1 MLKKYE
7 VVRFMVDMLHAISAL
22 RAVEVACA
30 HHVMI
35 SARSAGTSPT
45 VSYRFHREF
54 IESNCQ
60 LQRTI
65 LKNLKFSRTNGRYRW
80 NRVNQHNNILEA
92 QLQRKTPKIILFL
105 ASQSDSTSTE
115 LCSVLYTSIDKLT
128 RCGSSTC
135 SSLYA

>member
-7 VVRFMVDMLHAISAL
+7 VVRFMVDMPHAISAL

-45 VSYRFHREF
+45 VSYRFHREL
-54 IESNCQ
+54 IESNGQ

-65 LKNLKFSRTNGRYRW
+65 VKKLKVFFELS
-80 NRVNQHNNILEA
+80 
-92 QLQRKTPKIILFL
+92 QRIWWFLFMN
-105 ASQSDSTSTE
+105 S
-115 LCSVLYTSIDKLT
+115 
-128 RCGSSTC
+128 
-135 SSLYA
+135 

>member
-7 VVRFMVDMLHAISAL
+7 VVRFIVDMLHALSAL

-45 VSYRFHREF
+45 VSYRFHREL

-60 LQRTI
+60 LQRII
-65 LKNLKFSRTNGRYRW
+65 LKKLKFVQSNGYNRW
-80 NRVNQHNNILEA
+80 NRTATENNIH
-92 QLQRKTPKIILFL
+92 Q
-105 ASQSDSTSTE
+105 
-115 LCSVLYTSIDKLT
+115 
-128 RCGSSTC
+128 
-135 SSLYA
+135 

>member
-7 VVRFMVDMLHAISAL
+7 VVRFMVDMLHAISAV

-45 VSYRFHREF
+45 VSYRFHREL
-54 IESNCQ
+54 IESNFE

-65 LKNLKFSRTNGRYRW
+65 LKKVKLGRTN
-80 NRVNQHNNILEA
+80 
-92 QLQRKTPKIILFL
+92 PL
-105 ASQSDSTSTE
+105 ADQF
-115 LCSVLYTSIDKLT
+115 
-128 RCGSSTC
+128 
-135 SSLYA
+135 

>member
-45 VSYRFHREF
+45 VSYRFHREL
-54 IESNCQ
+54 IESNF
-60 LQRTI
+60 
-65 LKNLKFSRTNGRYRW
+65 NFNGQFWKTEIWSNKWIRP
-80 NRVNQHNNILEA
+80 LEPRESA
-92 QLQRKTPKIILFL
+92 Q
-105 ASQSDSTSTE
+105 
-115 LCSVLYTSIDKLT
+115 
-128 RCGSSTC
+128 
-135 SSLYA
+135 

>member
-7 VVRFMVDMLHAISAL
+7 VVRFMVDMIHAISAL

-65 LKNLKFSRTNGRYRW
+65 LKKTKVGLNFSQRLRPLHGMQNQSRSVHCRTVPHE
-80 NRVNQHNNILEA
+80 NRALELILH
-92 QLQRKTPKIILFL
+92 LYWGG
-105 ASQSDSTSTE
+105 
-115 LCSVLYTSIDKLT
+115 LCPIERIACMHPTY
-128 RCGSSTC
+128 
-135 SSLYA
+135 

>member
-7 VVRFMVDMLHAISAL
+7 VIRFMADMIHATSSL

-45 VSYRFHREF
+45 VSYRFHREL
-54 IESNCQ
+54 IESNGQ

-65 LKNLKFSRTNGRYRW
+65 VKKLKVFFELS
-80 NRVNQHNNILEA
+80 
-92 QLQRKTPKIILFL
+92 QRIWWFLFMN
-105 ASQSDSTSTE
+105 S
-115 LCSVLYTSIDKLT
+115 
-128 RCGSSTC
+128 
-135 SSLYA
+135 

>member
-1 MLKKYE
+1 MKHDRLTPRVRHQGVQQHDLFDMQLRSAQQCEDYMGFPIQVNGLMLKKYE
-7 VVRFMVDMLHAISAL
+7 VVRFMVDMPHAISAL

-45 VSYRFHREF
+45 VSYRFHREL

-65 LKNLKFSRTNGRYRW
+65 VKKLKVFFELS
-80 NRVNQHNNILEA
+80 
-92 QLQRKTPKIILFL
+92 QRIWWFLFMN
-105 ASQSDSTSTE
+105 S
-115 LCSVLYTSIDKLT
+115 
-128 RCGSSTC
+128 
-135 SSLYA
+135 

>member
-65 LKNLKFSRTNGRYRW
+65 LKTLKFCRANGRYRW
-80 NRVNQHNNILEA
+80 NRTGQYNNISNA
-92 QLQRKTPKIILFL
+92 QVQPKTSQKILFRYL
-105 ASQSDSTSTE
+105 QTHGICPV
-115 LCSVLYTSIDKLT
+115 LCACLVL
-128 RCGSSTC
+128 
-135 SSLYA
+135 SLLGFSKGLC